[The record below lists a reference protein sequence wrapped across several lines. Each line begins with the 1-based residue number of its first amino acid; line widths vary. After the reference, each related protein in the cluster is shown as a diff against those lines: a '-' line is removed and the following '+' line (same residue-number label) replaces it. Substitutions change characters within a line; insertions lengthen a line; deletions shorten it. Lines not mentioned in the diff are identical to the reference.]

1 MRPPDAWR
9 AVLGLTVR
17 RTWVGALASATAM
30 VVVTVTAVLGYV
42 AAYPDPVDRVVLAR
56 SIEANPGTTA
66 LFGEPRDLETLA
78 GFAEWQV
85 LLVLALVGGVWAL
98 FASTR
103 VLRGEEDAGRAD
115 IVLAAP
121 LTRTGAV
128 RATTAGLALVL
139 ALLAVVAAGGLA
151 LTVGRDLGSG
161 RAAFLGLTLAAFP
174 AVMAGMGAL
183 VSQVADTRRRATA
196 AGAAVLGAW
205 YVIRVAADSDP
216 DMRWLRWATPLGWL
230 ELAAPLTEP
239 NPWPVV
245 LMVVAAVTLGAVAL
259 DLSRRRDL
267 GAGLVGGR
275 DAGRART
282 GLLGGPWGLA
292 ARLARGAAISWAVGM
307 GSFGLLIG
315 LVARTASNAMAESTG
330 GELLGG
336 LGIGDTGT
344 RAYVGLSFVL
354 VTVALATAAAAQVA
368 ATRDEEGSG
377 RLDAVLV
384 RPVSRTRWL
393 AGRLAAAVGILG
405 TAVTALVAGTWV
417 GGQVGGLSI
426 AGGDLAVAGVNALPA
441 ALLVLGAGTLLHGLV
456 PRRAVA
462 LTYAGVAFSFLL
474 EIVGGAVGLPEWV
487 LVVSVFHHV
496 EPVPAVDPDWPV
508 ALVLLAVG
516 AAMAV
521 LGGLALGRRDV
532 EAT

>member
-1 MRPPDAWR
+1 MRPPGARR
-9 AVLGLTVR
+9 AVMGLTVR
-17 RTWVGALASATAM
+17 RTWVGGVACAAAM
-30 VVVTVTAVLGYV
+30 VVVTVTAARGY
-42 AAYPDPVDRVVLAR
+42 AAAFPDPADRIVLAR
-56 SIEANPGTTA
+56 SIGANPGMTA

-78 GFAEWQV
+78 GFTEWRV

-98 FASTR
+98 FAATR
-103 VLRGEEDAGRAD
+103 VLRGEEDAGRAE

-128 RATTAGLALVL
+128 RATMAGLTLVL
-139 ALLAVVAAGGLA
+139 VLLAVVTVGGLMLGA
-151 LTVGRDLGSG
+151 GRDLGAG
-161 RAAFLGLTLAAFP
+161 RAAFLGATLAAFP
-174 AVMAGMGAL
+174 AAMAGLGAL
-183 VSQVADTRRRATA
+183 VSQVADTRRRATG
-196 AGAAVLGAW
+196 AGATVLGVW
-205 YVIRVAADSDP
+205 YVLRVVADSAP
-216 DMRWLRWATPLGWL
+216 DLRWLRWVTPLGWL

-239 NPWPVV
+239 NPWPVALLV
-245 LMVVAAVTLGAVAL
+245 FAAALLGAVAL

-267 GAGLVGGR
+267 GAGLVRGR
-275 DAGRART
+275 DEGRART
-282 GLLGGPWGLA
+282 ALLGGPWGLA
-292 ARLARGAAISWAVGM
+292 ARLARGAALSWALGM

-315 LVARTASNAMAESTG
+315 LVARTAADAMAESSG

-336 LGIGDTGT
+336 LGVGDAGT

-354 VTVALATAAAAQVA
+354 VTVALATAAAGQVA

-384 RPVSRTRWL
+384 RPVRRTRWL
-393 AGRLAAAVGILG
+393 AGRLVAAVGVLG
-405 TAVTALVAGTWV
+405 AAVTALVAGTWA
-417 GGQVGGLSI
+417 GGRVGGLPVT
-426 AGGDLAVAGVNALPA
+426 GGDLAVAGVNALPA

-456 PRRAVA
+456 PRRAVT

-474 EIVGGAVGLPEWV
+474 EIVGAAVELPEWV

-496 EPVPAVDPDWPV
+496 APVPAVDPDWPA
-508 ALVLLAVG
+508 ALVLVAGG

-521 LGGLALGRRDV
+521 LGGLALERRDI